1 MPEVLA
7 FLVEQRRAR
16 RRLRRY
22 STFNMGAGF
31 AVYCA
36 RGRGRARSSRLA
48 EALGLRALVAGAVED
63 GPRRVVVEPVGV
75 AYEGAELELSA

>member
-1 MPEVLA
+1 
-7 FLVEQRRAR
+7 
-16 RRLRRY
+16 
-22 STFNMGAGF
+22 MGAGF

-36 RGRGRARSSRLA
+36 AGAGGEVVRLA
-48 EALGLRALVAGAVED
+48 RELGLDPLVAGQVED